1 MAVTEG
7 NDGTETGCVHF
18 VRGRVVEV
26 TDWPIHPSE
35 EGKSLSEPKTRWLTS
50 CAASKW
56 TWSCS
61 PSDWNPKAMR
71 ATFAAC
77 SISSCSQ
84 QKRRANIRSDTLLI
98 DRLLFSGRG
107 TPEPYKVGPR
117 IHSSMGTVEAIS
129 SPNLVTPVT
138 DFLEQSARRLRMR
151 GNIFSRLYGGVLWL
165 PKLNSPA

>member
-26 TDWPIHPSE
+26 TGWPIHPSE
-35 EGKSLSEPKTRWLTS
+35 EGKLIIRAEDTLAGFVRRIPVDMVVLSVGLEPQ
-50 CAASKW
+50 
-56 TWSCS
+56 
-61 PSDWNPKAMR
+61 SDARDVRRMFN
-71 ATFAAC
+71 
-77 SISSCSQ
+77 ISCSQ

-107 TPEPYKVGPR
+107 TPELYKVKPR
-117 IHSSMGTVEAIS
+117 IRRSVGKVAAIS

-151 GNIFSRLYGGVLWL
+151 GNIFSRLHGGVLWL

>member
-35 EGKSLSEPKTRWLTS
+35 EGKLIIRAEDTLAGFVRRIPVDMVVLSVGLEPQSDARDVRRMFNI
-50 CAASKW
+50 
-56 TWSCS
+56 SCS
-61 PSDWNPKAMR
+61 E
-71 ATFAAC
+71 
-77 SISSCSQ
+77 

-107 TPEPYKVGPR
+107 TPEPCKVGPR
-117 IHSSMGTVEAIS
+117 VLRSVGTVAAVS
-129 SPNLVTPVT
+129 SPNLLTPVT

-151 GNIFSRLYGGVLWL
+151 GNIFSRLHGGVLCL

>member
-26 TDWPIHPSE
+26 TDWPIHPSIHPSE
-35 EGKSLSEPKTRWLTS
+35 EGKSLFEPKTRWLTS
-50 CAASKW
+50 CAASQW

-77 SISSCSQ
+77 SISVARNRKGQPISEV
-84 QKRRANIRSDTLLI
+84 IRCL
-98 DRLLFSGRG
+98 
-107 TPEPYKVGPR
+107 
-117 IHSSMGTVEAIS
+117 
-129 SPNLVTPVT
+129 
-138 DFLEQSARRLRMR
+138 
-151 GNIFSRLYGGVLWL
+151 
-165 PKLNSPA
+165 

>member
-35 EGKSLSEPKTRWLTS
+35 EGKLIIRAEDTLAGFVRRIPVDMVVLSVGLEPQSDARDVRRMFNI
-50 CAASKW
+50 
-56 TWSCS
+56 SCS
-61 PSDWNPKAMR
+61 E
-71 ATFAAC
+71 
-77 SISSCSQ
+77 
-84 QKRRANIRSDTLLI
+84 QKKRANIRSDTLLI
-98 DRLLFSGRG
+98 DRLLFYGRG
-107 TPEPYKVGPR
+107 TPEPYKVKPR
-117 IHSSMGTVEAIS
+117 IHRSVRKVAAIS

-138 DFLEQSARRLRMR
+138 DFLEQLARRLRMR
-151 GNIFSRLYGGVLWL
+151 GNIFSRLHGGVLWL

>member
-18 VRGRVVEV
+18 VRGRVVKV

-35 EGKSLSEPKTRWLTS
+35 EGKLIIRAEDTLAGFVRRIPVHMVVLSVGLEPQ
-50 CAASKW
+50 
-56 TWSCS
+56 
-61 PSDWNPKAMR
+61 SDARDVRRMFN
-71 ATFAAC
+71 T
-77 SISSCSQ
+77 SCSQ

-107 TPEPYKVGPR
+107 TPELYKVKPR
-117 IHSSMGTVEAIS
+117 IRRSVGKVAAIS

-151 GNIFSRLYGGVLWL
+151 GKLVSRLSGGVLWL

>member
-7 NDGTETGCVHF
+7 NGGTETGCVHF

-35 EGKSLSEPKTRWLTS
+35 EGKLIIRAEDTLAGFVRRIPVDMVVLSVGLEPQSDARDVRRMFNI
-50 CAASKW
+50 
-56 TWSCS
+56 SCS
-61 PSDWNPKAMR
+61 E
-71 ATFAAC
+71 
-77 SISSCSQ
+77 

-98 DRLLFSGRG
+98 DGFLFSGKG
-107 TPEPYKVGPR
+107 TPEPYKVKPR
-117 IHSSMGTVEAIS
+117 IRRSVGKVAAIS

-151 GNIFSRLYGGVLWL
+151 GNIFSRLHGGVLWL

>member
-35 EGKSLSEPKTRWLTS
+35 EGKLIIRAEDTLAGS
-50 CAASKW
+50 CAASQW

-77 SISSCSQ
+77 PISVA
-84 QKRRANIRSDTLLI
+84 R
-98 DRLLFSGRG
+98 DRKG
-107 TPEPYKVGPR
+107 EP
-117 IHSSMGTVEAIS
+117 IS
-129 SPNLVTPVT
+129 EVTRC
-138 DFLEQSARRLRMR
+138 L
-151 GNIFSRLYGGVLWL
+151 
-165 PKLNSPA
+165 

>member
-26 TDWPIHPSE
+26 TDWPIHPSIHPSE

-50 CAASKW
+50 CAASQW

-61 PSDWNPKAMR
+61 PSDWNPKATRDVRRM
-71 ATFAAC
+71 FN
-77 SISSCSQ
+77 ISCSQ

-98 DRLLFSGRG
+98 DRLLFCGGG
-107 TPEPYKVGPR
+107 TPEPRKVGPR
-117 IHSSMGTVEAIS
+117 IHSSMGTIAAIYH
-129 SPNLVTPVT
+129 
-138 DFLEQSARRLRMR
+138 Q
-151 GNIFSRLYGGVLWL
+151 IW
-165 PKLNSPA
+165 

>member
-35 EGKSLSEPKTRWLTS
+35 EGKLIIRAEDTLAGFRAPHPSGHGRALRRIGTPKR
-50 CAASKW
+50 CARRSPHFNI
-56 TWSCS
+56 SCS
-61 PSDWNPKAMR
+61 E
-71 ATFAAC
+71 
-77 SISSCSQ
+77 

-98 DRLLFSGRG
+98 DRLLFSGKG
-107 TPEPYKVGPR
+107 TPEPYKVKPR
-117 IHSSMGTVEAIS
+117 IRRSVGKVAAIS

-151 GNIFSRLYGGVLWL
+151 GNIFSRLHGGVLCL